1 MKFYHNIYIAIAIL
15 FISICIFLTTLYN
28 YELSKVSND
37 KTLKTIVIEK
47 GSISDIADTL
57 YKENLIRNK
66 TAFKIYIKLSGKHN
80 LQAATYKL
88 SKNMGTRKIIDI
100 LNKGK
105 SYQKDKLVTFKE
117 GINIRKIISIITKET
132 NNKEEDIINLLK
144 DDNYLDELI
153 NKYWFL
159 DNNIKNKDI
168 YYSLEGYLY
177 PNSYMIAQNE
187 SAKDIFTKM
196 LNETD
201 KQLTPYKDKITNNK
215 LNTHEIFT
223 LASIVELEGTNT
235 ENRKDIASVFFNRIN
250 SGMTL
255 GSDVTTYYGAKVDM
269 GERDLYS
276 NEVSACNNYN
286 TRCSTFK
293 GLPIGPIANP
303 NIETINA
310 VLEPN
315 KTNYYYFVADKN
327 KKIYFSKNNT
337 EHINTINR
345 LKREGLWFEY

>member
-1 MKFYHNIYIAIAIL
+1 MKFYHNIYIAIIIL
-15 FISICIFLTTLYN
+15 FLSIFIFLTTLYN

-66 TAFKIYIKLSGKHN
+66 IAFKIYIKLTGKSN

-100 LNKGK
+100 LSKGK
-105 SYQKDKLVTFKE
+105 SYQKEKLVTFKE
-117 GINIRKIISIITKET
+117 GINIRKVISIITKET
-132 NNKEEDIINLLK
+132 TNKEEDIINLLK

-177 PNSYMIAQNE
+177 PNSYMLAQDE
-187 SAKDIFTKM
+187 SAKDIFKKM
-196 LNETD
+196 LDETD
-201 KQLTPYKDKITNNK
+201 KKLTPYKDKIKNNK
-215 LNTHEIFT
+215 LSIHEIIT
-223 LASIVELEGTNT
+223 LASIVELEGTNN
-235 ENRKDIASVFFNRIN
+235 ENRKDIASVFINRIN

-255 GSDVTTYYGAKVDM
+255 GSDVTTYYGAKIDM

-286 TRCSTFK
+286 TRCATFK

-315 KTNYYYFVADKN
+315 KTSYYYFVADKN
-327 KKIYFSKNNT
+327 KKIYFSKTNT

-345 LKREGLWFEY
+345 LKKEGLWFEY